1 MDSDAATLRAI
12 AVEAY
17 EGYLPRMRDQ
27 RPGPMDADYDEL
39 VTSAEVWV
47 VTDGTADIKG
57 FVVLLPSPDDFVLDN
72 VAVRPE
78 NHGQG
83 YGRHL
88 LALAENR
95 AIAVGAKAIR
105 LYTHETMVEN
115 QRLYERI
122 GYVET
127 SRRDDRGFGRVF
139 FEKRIEP

>member
-1 MDSDAATLRAI
+1 MDSDAAILRAI

-47 VTDGTADIKG
+47 VTDRTADIKG

-78 NHGQG
+78 NQGQG

-88 LALAENR
+88 LALAEKR
-95 AIAVGAKAIR
+95 AIAVGAKVIR